1 MPKLV
6 YVHEGIDYERSTKK
20 RKVLKKPRYFGG
32 IRDSEELWLEV
43 SQYIDDTY
51 DVDKIETVYISGDGA
66 AWIKQGLN
74 WIDKSKFVLDKYHLS
89 KIRKSSNGTLERRR
103 YRTGNR

>member
-1 MPKLV
+1 MKNPC
-6 YVHEGIDYERSTKK
+6 
-20 RKVLKKPRYFGG
+20 YFGG

-66 AWIKQGLN
+66 AWIKTG
-74 WIDKSKFVLDKYHLS
+74 IKLDW
-89 KIRKSSNGTLERRR
+89 
-103 YRTGNR
+103 